1 MSIGLGS
8 DYPYSQYAMQFA
20 IPRVPL
26 GGNAYPSV
34 RFREAGSWGSWSKI
48 YAGYADTVPAS
59 GVTGLSSMVWT
70 LSGSSIGSND
80 FLGTTNTQPLVVKT
94 NNTERMRFLSAVS
107 STGALVFI
115 NGGDAVINGI
125 TV

>member
-1 MSIGLGS
+1 
-8 DYPYSQYAMQFA
+8 MQFA

-59 GVTGLSSMVWT
+59 GVTGLSSTVWS
-70 LSGSSIGSND
+70 LSGSTVGTND
-80 FLGTTNTQPLVVKT
+80 FLGTTNFQPLIVKT
-94 NNTERMRFLSAVS
+94 NNTEKLRISSTAS
-107 STGALVFI
+107 STGVLFI
-115 NGGDAVINGI
+115 MNGGDAVMNGM
-125 TV
+125 TVGM